1 VLETHVPVV
10 VAQASK
16 HAVPVGV
23 VVVAE
28 HRAPRAEQALPV
40 QQSWFASPQAV
51 QEPFE
56 QTVSLAVQ
64 VFPEQQSWFAPPQA
78 GRWLLS

>member
-1 VLETHVPVV
+1 VV

-16 HAVPVGV
+16 HPVPLV
-23 VVVAE
+23 VLVVAE
-28 HRAPRAEQALPV
+28 HRAPRAEQASPV
-40 QQSWFASPQAV
+40 QQSWLAPPQAV

-64 VFPEQQSWFAPPQA
+64 VFPAQQSWFAPPQA
-78 GRWLLS
+78 GSWLLS